1 MRKLIVLVGAPGL
14 GKSTWAENHAAMIP
28 GTVKIVSRDKIRF
41 ALVKENEEYFS
52 KEKEVFKEYIKE
64 IKKGLKYYDYTI
76 ADATHLNLASRTKL
90 LRALGPSLYEVEVDA
105 VVIQG
110 SLETAL
116 KQNENRLGTRSY
128 VPQDQIRKMYKQQTM
143 PSFEEGFYK
152 IYIYQADKIG
162 IKYSVFERNE

>member
-28 GTVKIVSRDKIRF
+28 GAAKIVSRDKIRF

-90 LRALGPSLYEVEVDA
+90 LRALGSSLYGVEVDA

-128 VPQDQIRKMYKQQTM
+128 VPQDQIRKMYNQQTT
-143 PSFEEGFYK
+143 PSFEEGFNK
-152 IYIYQADKIG
+152 IYIYQTDG
-162 IKYSVFERNE
+162 TEIKYLIFEEK

>member
-1 MRKLIVLVGAPGL
+1 MLVGTPGL
-14 GKSTWAENHAAMIP
+14 GKSTWAKSHAAMIP
-28 GTVKIVSRDKIRF
+28 GAVKIVSRDKIRF

-90 LRALGPSLYEVEVDA
+90 LRALGSSLYGVEVDA
-105 VVIQG
+105 IVIYG

-116 KQNENRLGTRSY
+116 EQNENRLGTRSY
-128 VPQDQIRKMYKQQTM
+128 VPQDQIRKMYNQQTI
-143 PSFEEGFYK
+143 PSFEEGFNK
-152 IYIYQADKIG
+152 IYIYQANRTG
-162 IKYSVFERNE
+162 IKYSIFERKE